1 MGFLHIQ
8 PPQGSTP
15 EQELS
20 IIIGVSPK
28 ISPPQLIGGPGDSP
42 LHDDMLFNEA
52 PQETML
58 FNNTGQIMEFNNS

>member
-28 ISPPQLIGGPGDSP
+28 ISPPQQVGESGTPPPPTDN
-42 LHDDMLFNEA
+42 MLFNVTGEIM
-52 PQETML
+52 T
-58 FNNTGQIMEFNNS
+58 FNNTAETMEYN